1 MNQILANSLYKQN
14 VKRFQ
19 KLKEEAKT
27 LNILYNGS
35 NIIQDDI
42 YIVLK
47 NYFSKNDK
55 HLELFRLTIQD
66 DDFCAFTCIRE
77 GKLFT
82 VLNSWLPISKQIF
95 ATAHELYH
103 VWRYISDQDDSLSNN
118 GSLLRSEN
126 MDDDTATREDKEA
139 NAFAGLLLVPDLQLL
154 EQIEIYGIDKSKL
167 DLDSVVKLMDIFAVP
182 YKAIVL
188 RLFEEN
194 IISEKNAI
202 QLLKEGTIE
211 RIEFSMQSQ
220 NVGERWKKRTFDE
233 IDLGVVENRL
243 KQNKEADRLSDSRIV
258 EDERTLKDIREW
270 FSRK

>member
-47 NYFSKNDK
+47 NYVSKNDK
-55 HLELFRLTIQD
+55 HLELFRLPIQD

-103 VWRYISDQDDSLSNN
+103 VWLYISDQDDSLSNN

>member
-47 NYFSKNDK
+47 NYVSKNDK
-55 HLELFRLTIQD
+55 HLELFRLPIQD

-154 EQIEIYGIDKSKL
+154 
-167 DLDSVVKLMDIFAVP
+167 DIFAVP